1 MNTLHHLRTKKI
13 VLASKSPR
21 RQELL
26 KGLLLDFT
34 IRTKEVDESFPAHLK
49 AEEIVLFLAQ
59 KKADAF
65 RLELQTDEVLIT
77 ADTIVWV
84 NNKVLN
90 KAQNREEALE
100 MLEQLN
106 GATHQVYTGV
116 CVMSQ
121 SETEVFFDST
131 DVTFDQ
137 MEREELE
144 FYVDTFCPF
153 DKAGAYGIQ
162 EYIGFVG
169 IKSIEGSYFNVV
181 GLPVQKLYSVLK
193 KFATA

>member
-1 MNTLHHLRTKKI
+1 
-13 VLASKSPR
+13 
-21 RQELL
+21 
-26 KGLLLDFT
+26 
-34 IRTKEVDESFPAHLK
+34 
-49 AEEIVLFLAQ
+49 
-59 KKADAF
+59 
-65 RLELQTDEVLIT
+65 
-77 ADTIVWV
+77 V

-100 MLEQLN
+100 MLEELN